1 MALKDPKMSKKATV
15 GKRKHVILPISQ
27 KLQIISELES
37 GKSCSVVTASY
48 NTGMSNIYDIKKQK
62 DQL

>member
-1 MALKDPKMSKKATV
+1 MRKKATV